1 VRDIPL
7 HAIDPGVAARA
18 LRSAASA
25 LHRVAD
31 FLERPATR
39 CLPLEPVKASL
50 DVDERMSE
58 RRHQL
63 FVRYY

>member
-7 HAIDPGVAARA
+7 DSIDPGIAAGL
-18 LRSAASA
+18 LRSAAGL

-31 FLERPATR
+31 FLERSKVR
-39 CLPLEPVKASL
+39 CLPLEPVKIACHA
-50 DVDERMSE
+50 DESINE

>member
-1 VRDIPL
+1 MRDLPL
-7 HAIDPGVAARA
+7 DSIDPGVAAGA
-18 LRSAASA
+18 LRSLAGL

-31 FLERPATR
+31 FLERPAAR
-39 CLPLEPVKASL
+39 CLPLEPLRIPA
-50 DVDERMSE
+50 DVDERISE